1 MPNLVSFRF
10 LQRSFFVSA
19 ALFGSL
25 LTGSIAASQ
34 IETEEDED
42 KNLVGT
48 AVVLRTLD
56 KVTATTE
63 DYTVKIGDT
72 LDYGS
77 LSIAAR
83 HCEKRPPTE
92 IPETYAFLQIEET
105 RLNGTG
111 EIVDASESDEDA
123 ENMIFSG
130 WMYASNPAISA
141 LDHRVYD
148 VWVIDCKVPE
158 SAMEGSL
165 RR

>member
-1 MPNLVSFRF
+1 MPNLDGLKQLRRGFALCLAVA
-10 LQRSFFVSA
+10 LGTLTAVSA
-19 ALFGSL
+19 A
-25 LTGSIAASQ
+25 SQ
-34 IETEEDED
+34 TDRKDEED

-56 KVTATTE
+56 KVTATTK

-77 LSIAAR
+77 LSITAR

-92 IPETYAFLQIEET
+92 IPETYAFLQIT
-105 RLNGTG
+105 DVRLNGEG
-111 EIVDASESDEDA
+111 DVVEASSEDDD

-130 WMYASNPAISA
+130 WMYASKPAVSA

-148 VWVIDCKVPE
+148 VWVIECQVPE